1 MYKRTLFVL
10 GLALLN
16 FLGAES
22 KNVVSSFLSYLNS
35 KINSTSEISK
45 VVQMGD
51 TMTCLVSKENN
62 NTRNEC
68 SCSFKK
74 LKEFEKKC
82 SSNFKKNQEDAKN
95 CSEEHCEICCS
106 LMNSNSVANSIL
118 DYEFFCKKK
127 CARSSIVSN
136 LNEDDYKLVFKKLI
150 EFIRIFYPSNVLNYY
165 PIRKRASANYTNRPL
180 DAKNQTIMDDLSE
193 EPRAS
198 NREHVEDRTT
208 SLTAEES
215 EEFFSSYDE
224 S

>member
-10 GLALLN
+10 SFALVN
-16 FLGAES
+16 FIGAES

-51 TMTCLVSKENN
+51 TMACLVSKENN
-62 NTRNEC
+62 SARNEC

-74 LKEFEKKC
+74 VKEFEKKC
-82 SSNFKKNQEDAKN
+82 SSNLKKNQEDAKN
-95 CSEEHCEICCS
+95 CSEEPCEICCS
-106 LMNSNSVANSIL
+106 LMNSNRVANSIL

-127 CARSSIVSN
+127 CARSSIISN
-136 LNEDDYKLVFKKLI
+136 LNEDDYKIVFKKLI

-165 PIRKRASANYTNRPL
+165 PIRKRASANYTNKPL
-180 DAKNQTIMDDLSE
+180 DAKNQAIMDDLSE
-193 EPRAS
+193 EPRAI
-198 NREHVEDRTT
+198 NRGHVEDIAT
-208 SLTAEES
+208 SLRGEES
-215 EEFFSSYDE
+215 EEFFSPYDE